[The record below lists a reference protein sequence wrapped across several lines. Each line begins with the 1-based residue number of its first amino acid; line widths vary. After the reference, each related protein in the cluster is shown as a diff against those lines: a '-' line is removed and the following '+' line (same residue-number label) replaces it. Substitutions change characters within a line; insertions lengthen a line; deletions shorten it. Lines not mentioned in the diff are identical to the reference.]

1 MFGNSLAMLY
11 ESLSTPK
18 PSAAASSS
26 LATNPVTRLTT
37 VATAID
43 PDALANDGPG
53 SAGADAAGA
62 GATEDTGGRPGA
74 GGSGFIGGTPTST
87 PLQLPIAQGGA
98 ATAFDGAQHP
108 RSSELDRRN

>member
-1 MFGNSLAMLY
+1 M
-11 ESLSTPK
+11 
-18 PSAAASSS
+18 
-26 LATNPVTRLTT
+26 
-37 VATAID
+37 ATAID